1 MRNALRSLVVFG
13 LVGWASQMPAQTV
26 FRGRRAPVPR
36 PLTVTASARVL
47 SATGAGPS
55 LEVSALLENRTTR
68 HKQVVIGARCPLWV
82 RLFPDPTGEMF
93 ESFDDSS
100 LCRTRGPS
108 LDIAPGHSATL
119 TRVLRADTLTSFA
132 PGTYGVNVAVTTND
146 GSIGAWAG
154 TVQLPLKSSH

>member
-1 MRNALRSLVVFG
+1 MRNALRVLVVFG
-13 LVGWASQMPAQTV
+13 LVGWASQLPAQIV

-36 PLTVTASARVL
+36 PLTVTASTRVL

-82 RLFPDPTGEMF
+82 RLFPAPTGEMSG
-93 ESFDDSS
+93 SFDDSS

-146 GSIGAWAG
+146 GWIGVWAG
-154 TVQLPLKSSH
+154 TVQLPLKSPH